1 MTGPWVAGP
10 GVTGVATRG
19 PDRRDH
25 ASPTARPVA
34 SRVRGLGRA
43 GLGAVAAWWRGP
55 RAARWGPPAA
65 ALAGAGVGFVLAGPV
80 AAAALSAY
88 GAAGFVI
95 ARGFAARRAVRRA
108 QRLAGDAVLGF
119 AADLRAGLALGP
131 AWRAAEEA
139 LRQAESGLLAR
150 GRGGRD
156 RGGAGTGGPVT
167 VVAQRLAA
175 ATALAEACGAPL
187 ADVLERLDTHLRAVQ
202 RAQAAA
208 DSEAAGVRASAALL
222 AVMPLAGL
230 GLGVAV
236 GVDPWRVLLH
246 TPVGSAAL
254 GLAVVL
260 QLVGIAWT
268 ARLAHLEVRP

>member
-1 MTGPWVAGP
+1 MSGVQVAGP
-10 GVTGVATRG
+10 GAPPVPAPGPGRRPPAPAARSIATRLRTVSRAALAGVA
-19 PDRRDH
+19 D
-25 ASPTARPVA
+25 
-34 SRVRGLGRA
+34 
-43 GLGAVAAWWRGP
+43 WWRGP

-65 ALAGAGVGFVLAGPV
+65 ALVGAGVGFVAAGPV
-80 AAAALSAY
+80 AAGALSAY

-187 ADVLERLDTHLRAVQ
+187 AEVLERLDAHLRAVQ
-202 RAQAAA
+202 RAQAVA
-208 DSEAAGVRASAALL
+208 DSQAAGVRASAAVL
-222 AVMPLAGL
+222 AVMPVAGL

-246 TPVGSAAL
+246 TPAGSVAL
-254 GLAVVL
+254 GVAVAL

-268 ARLAHLEVRP
+268 ARLARIEVQP

>member
-1 MTGPWVAGP
+1 MTGPSVAGS
-10 GVTGVATRG
+10 GTTGVPT
-19 PDRRDH
+19 PDRRDL
-25 ASPTARPVA
+25 ASSAARPVA
-34 SRVRGLGRA
+34 ARVRALGRA
-43 GLGAVAAWWRGP
+43 GLAAAAAWWQGP
-55 RAARWGPPAA
+55 RAVRWGPPAA
-65 ALAGAGVGFVLAGPV
+65 ALAGAGVGFVVAGPV

-95 ARGFAARRAVRRA
+95 ARGLAARRAIRRA

-139 LRQAESGLLAR
+139 LRQAESGLFAGWPR
-150 GRGGRD
+150 GRGGRV
-156 RGGAGTGGPVT
+156 REALTGGPVT

-187 ADVLERLDTHLRAVQ
+187 ADVLDRLDAHLRAVQ

-208 DSEAAGVRASAALL
+208 DGEAAGVRASAALL
-222 AVMPLAGL
+222 AVMPVAGL

-236 GVDPWRVLLH
+236 GVDPWQVLLH

-254 GLAVVL
+254 GLAVAL
-260 QLVGIAWT
+260 QLIGIAWT
-268 ARLAHLEVRP
+268 ARLAHIEVRP

>member
-1 MTGPWVAGP
+1 MTGPLVAGP
-10 GVTGVATRG
+10 GVAPVPAPG
-19 PDRRDH
+19 PDRRH
-25 ASPTARPVA
+25 HTTPTAGSVA
-34 SRVRGLGRA
+34 ARVRTLGRA
-43 GLGAVAAWWRGP
+43 VLAAMADWWQGQ

-65 ALAGAGVGFVLAGPV
+65 ALVGAGVGFVLAGPV

-95 ARGFAARRAVRRA
+95 ARGFAARRAIRRA

-131 AWRAAEEA
+131 AWRTAEEA
-139 LRQAESGLLAR
+139 LRQAESGLLVGWR
-150 GRGGRD
+150 GGRGGS
-156 RGGAGTGGPVT
+156 AAGGPVT

-187 ADVLERLDTHLRAVQ
+187 ADVLDRLDAHVRAVQ
-202 RAQAAA
+202 RAQATA
-208 DSEAAGVRASAALL
+208 DSQAAGVRASAALL
-222 AVMPLAGL
+222 AVMPVAGL

-236 GVDPWRVLLH
+236 GVDPWQVLLH
-246 TPVGSAAL
+246 TTPGSFAL
-254 GLAVVL
+254 GLAVAL

-268 ARLAHLEVRP
+268 ARLAHIEVRP